1 MNDSREAERSEAT
14 LRQILTTLEAM
25 RNDIREIAVFVAETR
40 QRRDEAER
48 VQAKVDEARQ
58 AQQDRDNKARW

>member
-14 LRQILTTLEAM
+14 LQQILTTLEAM